1 MKKLYILMFSAILF
15 SSMAFIIGEHTF
27 IINLYKS
34 LAIYNTRNPEEKI
47 YLFTDKPFY
56 KPGETIWFSAFAVNG
71 KDNKISDISDIMHID
86 LIDTKGK
93 SIISYNVRI
102 SNGIGKGEFPLD
114 DDVVGGIYKIHAYT
128 KYMRLFNPKNSFEK
142 NIQVQS
148 VLIPRI
154 LMKLDFDRKA
164 YSSNDTVIAKLNI
177 KSIENQ
183 ALSNIEYS
191 YTLML
196 NGEKQFT
203 KTEQLNDTG
212 YANVRFILPD
222 KLESNDGILN
232 ITIKYKGNTES
243 ISRSIPIVLNRI
255 DLQFFPEGGYCVE
268 NVKTRVAFKA
278 VNEFGKPADIEGSV
292 LDENNRI
299 MYKFRSFHDG
309 MGAFD
314 FALQKNKKYKVI
326 ITKPEKIET
335 VYQLP
340 EILPRGFVLNVY
352 SEKDKLKVR
361 IVSPGKEMVHLV
373 VQIKG
378 IIQYTNTLNA
388 KKGENTI
395 EIPTLEFP
403 SGIAQINLFNRKEEP
418 ICTRLVFVNKHK
430 LMNISIT
437 ANKAKY
443 APREKVSMKIKTTD
457 ENNNPVK
464 ANIALSVVDDK
475 VFTFADD
482 KQDNILSY
490 FLLSSDVKG
499 KIEEPGFY
507 FKTHEPQADEAL
519 DYLLMTQ
526 GWKRF
531 AWRNILKKD
540 IVNMQDFTQ
549 FSEKFLIRGIIVN
562 RITKEPSEK
571 IMIWDRYGHK
581 NYTGKNGYF
590 EFNTDKDRRYQL
602 LKFQAD
608 TNFLSTGFFN
618 SYSVNSTYLNHSL
631 DGVAYDAETGE
642 PIDNV
647 KVQLSLNKHNRTIA
661 DLDGVYSING
671 IANKQD
677 LVVFSKPGYKTKQ
690 IKVEEPILNCYL
702 DKEEIPVKIA
712 DKGNGKK
719 GKIEIND
726 KLSVK
731 KSKSLVKI
739 LDEETDNHLAE
750 MKEDDP
756 ENVENTDEIAN
767 LEALE
772 TNYQPISDSKS
783 EIIEEVYESFCIN
796 ERPQF
801 PGGEDNLV
809 RYLAEHLKYPLE
821 AEDAGIEGTVYIRF
835 MVDKKGDIKNT
846 RVMRGIDSL
855 LDNEALSVVR
865 TIPKYSPG
873 KNNGMP
879 VNTWFIIPIRF
890 VISGYDDDGKGNFYH
905 KDYEI
910 CCKSQNLSRIY
921 EAKSFEPCTYTALDE
936 ERDDFR
942 STVYW
947 NPSIQTNDN
956 GESEISFLNN
966 EDESTFIAIAEGIG
980 SSGLIG
986 RSEYRY
992 HTQMSFSLD
1001 AKIPVYLS
1009 FYDKIQIPV
1018 NILNNT
1024 DQEIVGDLEVESPY
1038 NLKIIGDLPE
1048 IISILP
1054 NSNKIVYLNYQ
1065 AGNSAGSSKIKI
1077 SFSSGSVNDFIAKD
1091 IRIAPTG
1098 FPQEYQLSGNLKNY
1112 TGKMKIPDVVE
1123 GSLKVEFKAFPN
1135 IFADLM
1141 EGLQGIL
1148 REPSGCFEQTSSSTY
1163 PNILA
1168 LQLMKQRSTNDNKI
1182 IETANSLIDKGYKRL
1197 IGFETSK
1204 KGYEWFGH
1212 VPPHEGLT
1220 AYGLM
1225 EFEDM
1230 KTVYPQVDD
1239 QMVKRTALWLTGR
1252 KDGKGGFMND
1262 QPVHYGWG
1270 SHSEV
1275 QNAYVVYALS
1285 EAGYTNVT
1293 DELEAAYNETQ
1304 KSQDAYRMA
1313 LIANTLFNYKKTQM
1327 AEHLLSSLIQK
1338 VKQSGFKGLKAEHSI
1353 TYSYGESL
1361 QIETGSLILLA
1372 IMKSANPDNEILNQG
1387 MQFLL
1392 EMRKTGRFGST
1403 QSTILALKAMCK
1415 YFELYTRNAYNGS
1428 IGLSF
1433 NHIKIGNIAYNSSQ
1447 NSIIT
1452 IRNLEKYFK
1461 KGNHLIQI
1469 SQEGEKTIPY
1479 SFNASWYT
1487 NSPISNKQCMVG
1499 ISTKYTS
1506 LSPNAGETDRLTVK
1520 LKNKTEKGLP
1530 MVIAKIGIPPGLSL
1544 QPWQLKEMQEKKLFD
1559 FYEVDK
1565 NYLLVYYTGFKPN
1578 ETKEIKLDLK
1588 AEVPGSYSCPASC
1601 AYLYYTDEFKSWCGN
1616 EKIEVLK

>member
-1 MKKLYILMFSAILF
+1 MKKIYILIFSALLF
-15 SSMAFIIGEHTF
+15 SLMAFITGEHPF
-27 IINLYKS
+27 ILNLYKS
-34 LAIYNTRNPEEKI
+34 LEIYNIRNPEEKI
-47 YLFTDKPFY
+47 YLITDKPFY
-56 KPGETIWFSAFAVNG
+56 KPGETIWFSAFVVNG
-71 KDNKISDISDIMHID
+71 KDNKISDISEIMHID

-93 SIISYNVRI
+93 SIISYNLGI
-102 SNGIGKGEFPLD
+102 SNGIGKGEFSLD
-114 DDVVGGIYKIHAYT
+114 DDAVGGIYKIQAYT
-128 KYMRLFNPKNSFEK
+128 KYMRLFKPKNCFEK
-142 NIQVQS
+142 DIPVQT

-164 YSSNDTVIAKLNI
+164 YSSNDTVIAKINFR
-177 KSIENQ
+177 SIENQ
-183 ALSNIEYS
+183 ELSNNEFS
-191 YTLML
+191 YAVML
-196 NGEKQFT
+196 NGEKIDT
-203 KTEQLNDTG
+203 KTDLLNASG
-212 YANVRFILPD
+212 CANIQFILPD

-232 ITIKYKGNTES
+232 ITIKHKGSTES
-243 ISRSIPIVLNRI
+243 ISRSIPIVLNKI
-255 DLQFFPEGGYCVE
+255 DLQFFPEGGYCVK
-268 NVKTRVAFKA
+268 NVKTRLAFKA
-278 VNEFGKPADIEGSV
+278 INEFGKPADIEGSV
-292 LDENNRI
+292 LDENNKI
-299 MYKFRSFHDG
+299 VYNFRSFHDG

-314 FALQKNKKYKVI
+314 FTPQKDKKYKAI

-335 VYQLP
+335 IYQLP
-340 EILPRGFVLNVY
+340 EILPKGFVLNVY
-352 SEKDKLKVR
+352 SGKDKLKVR

-373 VQIKG
+373 AQIKG
-378 IIQYTNTLNA
+378 IIQYTNTLNT

-403 SGIAQINLFNRKEEP
+403 SGIAQITLFNSKEKP
-418 ICTRLVFVNKHK
+418 ICTRLVYVNKHK
-430 LMNISIT
+430 LMNISIIT
-437 ANKAKY
+437 DKAKY

-457 ENNNPVK
+457 ENNNPIK
-464 ANIALSVVDDK
+464 ANIALSVFDDK
-475 VFTFADD
+475 VNTFADD

-490 FLLSSDVKG
+490 LLLSSDVKG
-499 KIEEPGFY
+499 KIEEPAFY
-507 FKTHEPQADEAL
+507 FKNDEPKAEEAL

-526 GWKRF
+526 GWRRF
-531 AWRNILKKD
+531 AWRNILNKD
-540 IVNMQDFTQ
+540 IINMQDFTQ

-562 RITKEPSEK
+562 RITKEPAEK
-571 IMIWDRYGHK
+571 IMISDRYGHK
-581 NYTGKNGYF
+581 SYTGKNGYF
-590 EFNTDKDRRYQL
+590 EFITDMEKRYQL
-602 LKFQAD
+602 FKFQAD
-608 TNFLSTGFFN
+608 TNFLSNAFFN

-631 DGVAYDAETGE
+631 NGVIYDAETGE
-642 PIDNV
+642 AIENV
-647 KVQLSLNKHNRTIA
+647 KVQLSLKKDDRTFTDIN
-661 DLDGVYSING
+661 GFYSING

-677 LVVFSKPGYKTKQ
+677 LVIFSKPGYKTKQ
-690 IKVEEPILNCYL
+690 IKVEEPIVNCNL
-702 DKEEIPVKIA
+702 EKEEIPVKIVA
-712 DKGNGKK
+712 KGNWKK
-719 GKIEIND
+719 RKIEID
-726 KLSVK
+726 GKLSVK
-731 KSKSLVKI
+731 KSKSVVKI
-739 LDEETDNHLAE
+739 LDEEIDNDLAE
-750 MKEDDP
+750 KKEDEP
-756 ENVENTDEIAN
+756 ENFENIDEVAN

-772 TNYQPISDSKS
+772 SNFQPISDSNNG
-783 EIIEEVYESFCIN
+783 IIQQVYETFCIN
-796 ERPQF
+796 EKPQF
-801 PGGEDNLV
+801 PGGDDNLI
-809 RYLAEHLKYPLE
+809 RYLAENIKYPLE
-821 AEDAGIEGTVYIRF
+821 AEEAGIQGVVYIRF

-846 RVMRGIDSL
+846 RVMLGIDSL

-865 TIPKYSPG
+865 TLPRYSPA
-873 KNNGMP
+873 KSNGMP

-910 CCKSQNLSRIY
+910 CCKSQNLNRIY
-921 EAKSFEPCTYTALDE
+921 EAKSFVGCSYMAGDE

-947 NPSIQTNDN
+947 NPSIQTNDK
-956 GESEISFLNN
+956 GEAEISFLNN

-980 SSGLIG
+980 LSGLIG

-1018 NILNNT
+1018 NIVNNT
-1024 DQEIVGDLEVESPY
+1024 DEEIVGNLEVESPQ
-1038 NLKIIGDLPE
+1038 NLEIIGDLPE
-1048 IISILP
+1048 KISILP
-1054 NSNKIVYLNYQ
+1054 NSNKIVYLNYE
-1065 AGNSAGSSKIKI
+1065 ADNSVGNSKIKI
-1077 SFSSGSVNDFIAKD
+1077 SFSSGSVNDFIVKE

-1098 FPQEYQLSGNLKNY
+1098 FPQEYHLSGNLKNF

-1141 EGLQGIL
+1141 EGLQGMI
-1148 REPSGCFEQTSSSTY
+1148 REPSGCFEQTSSTTY

-1182 IETANSLIDKGYKRL
+1182 IETANSYIDKGYKRL

-1230 KTVYPQVDD
+1230 KTVYPKVDD

-1262 QPVHYGWG
+1262 QPEHYGWG
-1270 SHSEV
+1270 SHTEV

-1285 EAGYTNVT
+1285 EAGYTNAT
-1293 DELEAAYNETQ
+1293 AELEAAYNEIQ

-1313 LIANTLFNYKKTQM
+1313 LIANALFNYNKTQM
-1327 AEHLLSSLIQK
+1327 AEQLLSSLTQK
-1338 VKQSGFKGLKAEHSI
+1338 VKQSGFKGLNAEHSI

-1361 QIETGSLILLA
+1361 QIETCSLILLA
-1372 IMKSANPDNEILNQG
+1372 IMKSTHPDTDILNQG

-1392 EMRKTGRFGST
+1392 EIRKTGRFGST

-1415 YFELYTRNAYNGS
+1415 YFEIYSRNAYNGS
-1428 IGLSF
+1428 IEL
-1433 NHIKIGNIAYNSSQ
+1433 NVNRVKIGTMFYNSGQS
-1447 NSIIT
+1447 SILT
-1452 IRNLEKYFK
+1452 IRNLEKYFN
-1461 KGNHLIQI
+1461 KGTHLINI
-1469 SQEGEKTIPY
+1469 SQEGEKSIPY

-1487 NSPISNKQCMVG
+1487 NSPLSNKECMVV

-1506 LSPNAGETDRLTVK
+1506 LSPNEGETDRLTVK
-1520 LKNKTEKGLP
+1520 LKNKTGKGLP
-1530 MVIAKIGIPPGLSL
+1530 MTIAKIGIPSGLSL
-1544 QPWQLKEMQEKKLFD
+1544 QPWQLKEMQEKKVFN

-1565 NYLLVYYTGFKPN
+1565 NYLVVYYTGFDPN

-1588 AEVPGSYSCPASC
+1588 AEVPGSYACPASC

-1616 EKIEVLK
+1616 EKIEVMK